1 MRRVQRHTTGSVRF
15 DKRRGTWNY
24 LWYDGAIRR
33 SKRIGTKSEFPTK
46 SAAWK
51 EVERMDVG
59 EPKSAPAPSIA
70 VKDLVETYRT
80 ERMPQR
86 YTTARSYN
94 VWLDRYVL
102 PRWGN
107 GSITAMQAQ
116 PVELWLRAL
125 PLSSR
130 SKSDIRALIRRLW
143 DCAMW
148 RGDLPAQRNP
158 MELVRI
164 PGASKRTRQPRVL
177 TAEEYRVLLSKLRQ
191 PFRTIALMGGCF
203 GLRISE
209 CLGLRWS
216 DVDWLQG
223 RLQIQRGVVRNRVAD
238 CKTVGSEKAMPIDPA
253 VMDALKLWRTESPFN
268 ADTDW
273 VFASPAKI
281 GRLPWASDSVL
292 RAFQS
297 AGVGHLGT
305 HSLRHSFRSWLQAV
319 GTPVAVQQ
327 KLMRHADIRT
337 TMNVYG
343 DTFQPELAEA
353 ASKLAG
359 LVLNGAQA
367 ERRPV

>member
-1 MRRVQRHTTGSVRF
+1 MRKVQRHTTGSVRF
-15 DKRRGTWNY
+15 DKRRGTWGY
-24 LWYDGAIRR
+24 LWYESGKRR
-33 SKRIGTKSEFPTK
+33 SKLIGTKREFPTK
-46 SAAWK
+46 AATWK
-51 EVERMDVG
+51 EVERMNIVESSKAVG
-59 EPKSAPAPSIA
+59 PSLT
-70 VKDLVETYRT
+70 VKPLVEAYRT

-86 YTTARSYN
+86 YTTRRSYN

-102 PRWGN
+102 PQWGD
-107 GSITAMQAQ
+107 GPITNMQAQ

-148 RGDLPAQRNP
+148 RGDVPTQRNP

-164 PGASKRTRQPRVL
+164 PGASKRTQKPRVL
-177 TAEEYRVLLSKLRQ
+177 TVEEYRILLSGLRQ
-191 PFRTIALMGGCF
+191 PFRTIALIGGCF

-216 DVDWLQG
+216 DVDWLQA

-238 CKTVGSEKAMPIDPA
+238 CKTVGSERAMPIDSA
-253 VMDALKLWRTESPFN
+253 VLDALKQWK
-268 ADTDW
+268 ADSSFSADSDW
-273 VFASPAKI
+273 MFASPAKI
-281 GRLPWASDSVL
+281 GRLPWSSDSVL

-305 HSLRHSFRSWLQAV
+305 HSLRHSFRSWLQVV

-337 TMNVYG
+337 TMNTYG

-359 LVLNGAQA
+359 LVLNGAQT
-367 ERRPV
+367 ERTPV